1 LPQEPQEV
9 PRETIAIFAIG
20 TAYSGKEA
28 WANGLPEKF
37 PRLRIRITD
46 AEQED
51 LWNQEA
57 MAAAENCDVLLSTAG
72 RHLDPRRLASSARHL
87 YGLGITDLSIQY
99 FPARPLWDLI
109 ALDRERRCAVG
120 AAELKRQIMALQPE
134 ERYWDALEREWAVV
148 RQRGAERGMTRNVAA
163 GSGPE
168 ALRQKSSLSPDPA
181 AIPE

>member
-1 LPQEPQEV
+1 V
-9 PRETIAIFAIG
+9 PRETIALFAIG
-20 TAYSGKEA
+20 TVYSGKEA

-57 MAAAENCDVLLSTAG
+57 MAATGNCDVLLSTAG

-109 ALDRERRCAVG
+109 ALD

-134 ERYWDALEREWAVV
+134 ERYWEALEREWAAV
-148 RQRGAERGMTRNVAA
+148 RQRGGMTRKVAA
-163 GSGPE
+163 GSGPG
-168 ALRQKSSLSPDPA
+168 AFRQKSSFPPNPA